1 MELHDYLKILR
12 KNWILITVCALFG
25 LAAASGVSIAT
36 TPKYES
42 TTELYVS
49 VQSATGSATADL
61 VNGTSFARQ
70 AVTSYV
76 SVADTARVL
85 EPVIKELG
93 LTLTSQQLAA
103 KVTATSPL
111 NTVLIDITVTDTS
124 PATAAKIADSVGK
137 NLIDVVVNVLEKP
150 VNGGTSQVKIETVQ
164 PASTPTKPV
173 SPNVPLNLILGLLV
187 GLAIGV
193 AAAVMRTIL
202 DTRIHSTHDIA
213 LVTDKPLLGGIT
225 FDPDTKRRPLVVHAD
240 PRSPRAESF
249 RTLRTNLQFLNIDGA
264 PRGFVVTS
272 AVPGEGKSTTA
283 ANLAIAL
290 AETGAKVALV
300 DGDLRLPRVEEYM
313 GIEGAVG
320 LTDVLIGR
328 VELADALQKWGRGML
343 FVLPSGRIPPN
354 PSELLG
360 SNNMSK
366 LLDTLSAEFA
376 YVIIDAPPLLMVTDA
391 AVLSKL
397 SGGAIIVAAAGRT
410 KRAEISGAVRALEH
424 SGSRLLG
431 VVVTMLPTKG
441 PDAYGYGYGTYGYG
455 DTSSPQSPQQPATAH
470 LRTGRKR

>member
-1 MELHDYLKILR
+1 MELHDYLRILL
-12 KNWILITVCALFG
+12 KNWILIAVCTLVG
-25 LAAASGVSIAT
+25 LAAASGASIVS

-49 VQSATGSATADL
+49 VQSATSSATSDL
-61 VNGTSFARQ
+61 VQGTSFARQ

-76 SVADTARVL
+76 SVAGTARVL
-85 EPVIKELG
+85 DPVIKELQ
-93 LTLTSQQLAA
+93 LNLTSQQLAGR
-103 KVTATSPL
+103 VTATSPL
-111 NTVLIDITVTDTS
+111 NTVLIDITVTDAD
-124 PATAAKIADSVGK
+124 PAKAATIANAVGR
-137 NLIDVVVNVLEKP
+137 NLTDVVVNVLEKP
-150 VNGGTSQVKIETVQ
+150 ADGGASQVKIETVQ
-164 PASTPTKPV
+164 PASIPTKPV
-173 SPNVPLNLILGLLV
+173 SPNVPLNLILGLLI

-193 AAAVMRTIL
+193 ATAVVRTIL
-202 DTRIHSTHDIA
+202 DTRIHSAHDIE

-225 FDPDTKRRPLVVHAD
+225 FDPDAKRRPLVVHAD

-249 RTLRTNLQFLNIDGA
+249 RTLRTNLQFLNIEGA
-264 PRGFVVTS
+264 PRAFVITS

-290 AETGAKVALV
+290 AETGAKVALI
-300 DGDLRLPRVEEYM
+300 DGDLRLPRVEEYL

-366 LLDTLSAEFA
+366 LLDTLSAEFT
-376 YVIIDAPPLLMVTDA
+376 YVIIDAPPLLLVTDA

-410 KRAEISGAVRALEH
+410 KRAEIAGGIRALEH

-441 PDAYGYGYGTYGYG
+441 PDAYGYGTYGYG
-455 DTSSPQSPQQPATAH
+455 DTQSVDKPGEAAAAYR
-470 LRTGRKR
+470 RTGRKK

>member
-1 MELHDYLKILR
+1 MELRDYLRILQ
-12 KNWILITVCALFG
+12 KNWILIAVCALVG
-25 LAAASGVSIAT
+25 LAAASGASIVS
-36 TPKYES
+36 TPKYQS

-49 VQSATGSATADL
+49 VQSATSSATSDL
-61 VNGTSFARQ
+61 VQGTSFARQ

-76 SVADTARVL
+76 SVAATARVL
-85 EPVIKELG
+85 DPVIKELQ
-93 LTLTSQQLAA
+93 LNLTSQQLAGR
-103 KVTATSPL
+103 VTATSPL
-111 NTVLIDITVTDTS
+111 NTVLIDITVTDAD
-124 PATAAKIADSVGK
+124 PAKAAAIANAVGR
-137 NLIDVVVNVLEKP
+137 NLTDVVVNVLEKP
-150 VNGGTSQVKIETVQ
+150 ADGGASQVKIETVQ
-164 PASTPTKPV
+164 PASIPTKPV
-173 SPNVPLNLILGLLV
+173 SPNVPLNLILGLLI

-193 AAAVMRTIL
+193 ATAVVRTIL
-202 DTRIHSTHDIA
+202 DTRIHSAHDIE

-225 FDPDTKRRPLVVHAD
+225 FDPDAKRRPLVVHAD

-249 RTLRTNLQFLNIDGA
+249 RTLRTNLQFLNIEGA
-264 PRGFVVTS
+264 PRAFVITS

-290 AETGAKVALV
+290 AETGAKVALI
-300 DGDLRLPRVEEYM
+300 DGDLRLPRVEEYL

-366 LLDTLSAEFA
+366 LLDTLSAEFT
-376 YVIIDAPPLLMVTDA
+376 YVIIDAPPLLLVTDA

-410 KRAEISGAVRALEH
+410 KRAEIAGAIRALEH

-441 PDAYGYGYGTYGYG
+441 PDAYGYGTYGYG
-455 DTSSPQSPQQPATAH
+455 DTHSTDKPGEPAAAYR
-470 LRTGRKR
+470 RTGRMK